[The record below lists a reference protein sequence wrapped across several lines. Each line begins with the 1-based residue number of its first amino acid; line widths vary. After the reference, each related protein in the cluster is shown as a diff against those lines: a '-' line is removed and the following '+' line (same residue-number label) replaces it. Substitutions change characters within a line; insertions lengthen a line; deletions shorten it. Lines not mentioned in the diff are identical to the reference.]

1 MYLETITM
9 PELGD
14 GITELIWKAA
24 HNNKNYGLSEAQVL
38 SETLGVP
45 VKVIMKIVN
54 HAQRTPKGVDWDI
67 IKNRRSN

>member
-1 MYLETITM
+1 M

-14 GITELIWKAA
+14 SITELIWKAA
-24 HNNKNYGLSEAQVL
+24 HNNKSYGLSEAEVL
-38 SETLGVP
+38 SATLGVP

>member
-1 MYLETITM
+1 M

-14 GITELIWKAA
+14 SITELIWKAA
-24 HNNKNYGLSEAQVL
+24 HNNKGYGLSEAQVL

-45 VKVIMKIVN
+45 VKVIMKIVV

-67 IKNRRSN
+67 IKSRRSN

>member
-1 MYLETITM
+1 M

-24 HNNKNYGLSEAQVL
+24 HNNKKYGLEQAKVL
-38 SETLGVP
+38 SETLNVP
-45 VKVIMKIVN
+45 VQTIMKIVG
-54 HAQRTPKGVDWDI
+54 HAQRTPKGVDWGI

>member
-1 MYLETITM
+1 MS
-9 PELGD
+9 ELSD

-24 HNNKNYGLSEAQVL
+24 HNNKKYGLEEAKVL
-38 SETLGVP
+38 SVTLKVP
-45 VKVIMKIVN
+45 IQTIMKIVS

>member
-1 MYLETITM
+1 M

>member
-54 HAQRTPKGVDWDI
+54 HAQRTPKGVEWDI

>member
-1 MYLETITM
+1 M

-54 HAQRTPKGVDWDI
+54 HAQRTPKGVEWDI